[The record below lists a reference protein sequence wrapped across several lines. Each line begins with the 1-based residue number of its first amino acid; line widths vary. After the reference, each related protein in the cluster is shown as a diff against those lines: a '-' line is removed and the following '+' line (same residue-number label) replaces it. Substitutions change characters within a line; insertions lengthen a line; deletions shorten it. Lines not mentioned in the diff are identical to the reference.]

1 MALKIYNTLGRKKE
15 TFKPIKKDQVSF
27 YHCGPTVYWVQHL
40 GNLRAMLCADLV
52 VRTLKYLDYKVK
64 FVRNYTDVGHLTS
77 DQDQGEDKIEKS
89 ARQEKLSPKQITEKY
104 TKIFEQDT
112 KDLNLLEPDI
122 KPKATQCIDAMIEMI
137 QTLIDKKY
145 AYVTDLAVYF
155 DISKVKDYTQL
166 SGQKLEEQLKGAGKG
181 EVTDIQKKNPADF
194 ALWFF
199 KTGKHENALQYW
211 PSPFESSLVEDGQGF
226 PGWHIECSVMAN
238 KYLGKTIDIHMGGVE
253 HISVH
258 HTNEIAQSEA
268 ANGVKF
274 ANYWIHNEHLLIDNK
289 KMSKS
294 KGTGYIL
301 DQVKKKNFN
310 PLALRYLFLQAHYRS
325 KQNFTWQSMESAKIG
340 FNHLTSQVKALGTKQ
355 GKIDKEY
362 QKKFSEKISNDF
374 NLPQALVIVQDLLKS
389 DLSNQDK
396 LATIL
401 DFDKVLG
408 LDLGEIKETLVPD
421 KIKELVQKRERA
433 RENND
438 WLEADRLRGQIEE
451 QGYQIED
458 TETGPKISS
467 GY

>member
-27 YHCGPTVYWVQHL
+27 YHCGPTVYWIQHL

-52 VRTLKYLDYKVK
+52 VRTLKHLGYKIK
-64 FVRNYTDVGHLTS
+64 FVRNYTDVGHLTN

-89 ARQEKLSPKQITEKY
+89 ARKEKLTPKQITEKY

-112 KDLNLLEPDI
+112 KDLNLLEPDV
-122 KPKATQCIDAMIEMI
+122 KPKATQSIDAMIEM
-137 QTLIDKKY
+137 TKVLIDKGY
-145 AYVTDLAVYF
+145 AYITDLAVYF
-155 DISKVKDYTQL
+155 DISKAKNYTQL

-181 EVTDIQKKNPADF
+181 EVTDIRKKNPADF
-194 ALWFF
+194 VLWFF
-199 KTGKHENALQYW
+199 KAGKHKHALQYW
-211 PSPFESSLVEDGQGF
+211 ESPFESSLIENGQGF
-226 PGWHIECSVMAN
+226 PGWHIECSTMAN

-274 ANYWIHNEHLLIDNK
+274 VNYWIHNEHLLIDNK

-294 KGTGYIL
+294 EGTRYSL
-301 DQVKKKNFN
+301 DQIKKKKFN

-325 KQNFTWQSMESAKIG
+325 KQNFTWQSMESAQTG
-340 FNHLTSQVKALGTKQ
+340 FNHLVSQIKSLGDKS

-362 QKKFSEKISNDF
+362 QEKFIKKISDDF
-374 NLPQALVIVQDLLKS
+374 NIPQALAIAQSVLKS

-408 LDLGEIKETLVPD
+408 LSLD
-421 KIKELVQKRERA
+421 KIKKISIPDRIKELAQKREQA
-433 RENND
+433 RQDKNWSESD
-438 WLEADRLRGQIEE
+438 KIREQIKA
-451 QGYQIED
+451 QGYQIKD
-458 TETGPKISS
+458 TEKGPKISS
-467 GY
+467 RY